1 MGSGEFDFKPLLNAF
16 KFGFTDKIGVNFAD
30 TAPRNFDCENLG
42 KFGKFNLAFHV
53 GDDFKSVL
61 QNRLKMANL
70 LGLELRNLIFMNQI
84 HSDKICVVD
93 EKFMAEFGAK
103 FDKFFEFGE
112 FKSEN
117 LQSEFVKIFPEC
129 DAMVT
134 NLHGVG
140 LCVMVADCSPVLL
153 LDEKSGAVGVAHAG
167 RAGITQKIVTKTAL
181 KMSEIYGTKICD
193 LSVIVGANIRGSCYE
208 VGDLDL
214 GEFNK
219 FKCYA
224 NPKTGE
230 NFLNFDM
237 NLALKSE
244 FSELGIKKFI
254 FSDECSHCENHLYSY
269 RREKQTGRFCGF
281 VVKNNS

>member
-16 KFGFTDKIGVNFAD
+16 KFGFTDKFGLANAIFKD
-30 TAPRNFDCENLG
+30 TAPKNLNGENLG

-53 GDDFKSVL
+53 GDKFENVLKNRFKL
-61 QNRLKMANL
+61 ANL
-70 LGLELRNLIFMNQI
+70 LGLELQNLIFMNQI

-112 FKSEN
+112 FRDFGEKT
-117 LQSEFVKIFPEC
+117 QGEFVKIFPEC
-129 DAMVT
+129 DALVT
-134 NLHGVG
+134 NLKGVC

-167 RAGITQKIVTKTAL
+167 RAGITQKIVTKTAI
-181 KMSEIYGTKICD
+181 KMSECYGTKICD

-208 VGDLDL
+208 VSDLDL
-214 GEFNK
+214 GEFNA
-219 FKCYA
+219 FKRGD
-224 NPKTGE
+224 K
-230 NFLNFDM
+230 FDM
-237 NLALKSE
+237 NLALKAE
-244 FSELGIKKFI
+244 FTELGIKKFT
-254 FSDECSHCENHLYSY
+254 FSKFCTHCENHLYSY

-281 VVKNNS
+281 VVKNDKVETK

>member
-16 KFGFTDKIGVNFAD
+16 KFGFTDKFGLANAIFKD
-30 TAPRNFDCENLG
+30 TAPKNLNGENLG

-53 GDDFKSVL
+53 GDEFENVLKNRFKL
-61 QNRLKMANL
+61 ANL

-93 EKFMAEFGAK
+93 EKFMAEFGTK

-129 DAMVT
+129 DAMIT
-134 NLHGVG
+134 NLRGVC

-153 LDEKSGAVGVAHAG
+153 LDEIGGAVGVAHAG
-167 RAGITQKIVTKTAL
+167 RAGVTQKIVTKTAI
-181 KMSEIYGTKICD
+181 KMSEIYGSKISD

-208 VGDLDL
+208 VGNLDL
-214 GEFNK
+214 GEFER
-219 FKCYA
+219 FKCG
-224 NPKTGE
+224 NK
-230 NFLNFDM
+230 FDM

-244 FSELGIKKFI
+244 FGELGIKKFE
-254 FSDECSHCENHLYSY
+254 FSKFCTHCENHLYSY
-269 RREKQTGRFCGF
+269 RRDGATGRFCGF
-281 VVKNNS
+281 VMVK

>member
-16 KFGFTDKIGVNFAD
+16 KFGFTDKFGLANAIFKD
-30 TAPRNFDCENLG
+30 TAPKNLNGENLG

-53 GDDFKSVL
+53 GDEFENVLKNRFKL
-61 QNRLKMANL
+61 ANL

-93 EKFMAEFGAK
+93 DEFLQEFWAK

-129 DAMVT
+129 DALIT
-134 NLHGVG
+134 NLRGVG

-167 RAGITQKIVTKTAL
+167 RAGVTQKIVTKTAL

-193 LSVIVGANIRGSCYE
+193 LSVIAGANIRGSCYE
-208 VGDLDL
+208 VGEMDL
-214 GEFNK
+214 GEFNA
-219 FKCYA
+219 FKRGD
-224 NPKTGE
+224 K
-230 NFLNFDM
+230 FDM
-237 NLALKSE
+237 NLALKAE
-244 FSELGIKKFI
+244 FSELGIKKFT
-254 FSDECSHCENHLYSY
+254 FSKFCTHCENSLYSY
-269 RREKQTGRFCGF
+269 RRDGVTGRFCGF
-281 VVKNNS
+281 AVTV

>member
-16 KFGFTDKIGVNFAD
+16 KFGFTDKFGLANAIFKD
-30 TAPRNFDCENLG
+30 TAPKNLNGENLG

-53 GDDFKSVL
+53 GDKFENVLKNRFKL
-61 QNRLKMANL
+61 ANL

-129 DAMVT
+129 DALVT
-134 NLHGVG
+134 NLRGVG

-153 LDEKSGAVGVAHAG
+153 FDEKCGAVGVAHAG
-167 RAGITQKIVTKTAL
+167 RAGVTQKIVTKTAH
-181 KMSEIYGTKICD
+181 KMSEIYGTKIYD
-193 LSVIVGANIRGSCYE
+193 LSVIVGANIGGECYE
-208 VGDLDL
+208 VGEMDL

-219 FKCYA
+219 FK
-224 NPKTGE
+224 NGDK
-230 NFLNFDM
+230 FDM
-237 NLALKSE
+237 NLALKAE
-244 FSELGIKKFI
+244 FSELGIKKFK
-254 FSDECSHCENHLYSY
+254 FSKFCTHCENHLYSY
-269 RREKQTGRFCGF
+269 RRERETGRFCGF
-281 VVKNNS
+281 VVKIL

>member
-16 KFGFTDKIGVNFAD
+16 KFGFTDKFGLADAIFKD
-30 TAPRNFDCENLG
+30 TAPKNLNGENLG

-70 LGLELRNLIFMNQI
+70 LGLELQNLIFMNQI

-129 DAMVT
+129 DAMIT
-134 NLHGVG
+134 NLKGVG

-167 RAGITQKIVTKTAL
+167 RAGVTQKIVTKTAL

-208 VGDLDL
+208 VSDLDL
-214 GEFNK
+214 GEFNA
-219 FKCYA
+219 FKRGD
-224 NPKTGE
+224 K
-230 NFLNFDM
+230 FDM

-244 FSELGIKKFI
+244 FSELGIKKFK
-254 FSDECSHCENHLYSY
+254 FSKFCTHCENSLYSY

-281 VVKNNS
+281 VVKND

>member
-16 KFGFTDKIGVNFAD
+16 KFGFTDKFGLANAIFKD
-30 TAPRNFDCENLG
+30 TVPKNLNGENLG

-53 GDDFKSVL
+53 GDEFENVLKNRFKL
-61 QNRLKMANL
+61 ANL

-93 EKFMAEFGAK
+93 EKFMVEFGAK
-103 FDKFFEFGE
+103 FDKFFEFGK

-167 RAGITQKIVTKTAL
+167 RNGVMQKIVTKTAF
-181 KMSEIYGTKICD
+181 KMSECYGSKICD
-193 LSVIVGANIRGSCYE
+193 LSVIVGANIGGECYE
-208 VGDLDL
+208 VGEMDL
-214 GEFNK
+214 GEFNA
-219 FKCYA
+219 FKRGD
-224 NPKTGE
+224 K
-230 NFLNFDM
+230 FDM

-244 FSELGIKKFI
+244 FRELGIKKFT
-254 FSDECSHCENHLYSY
+254 FSDECSHCENYLYSY
-269 RREKQTGRFCGF
+269 RRDGVTGRFCGF
-281 VVKNNS
+281 VVKND

>member
-1 MGSGEFDFKPLLNAF
+1 MGSSEFDFKPLLNAF
-16 KFGFTDKIGVNFAD
+16 KFGFTDKFGLANAIFKD
-30 TAPRNFDCENLG
+30 TAPKNLNGENLG

-53 GDDFKSVL
+53 GDEFENVLKNRFKL
-61 QNRLKMANL
+61 ANL

-129 DAMVT
+129 DALVT
-134 NLHGVG
+134 NLHSVG

-167 RAGITQKIVTKTAL
+167 RAGVCQKIVTKTAI

-193 LSVIVGANIRGSCYE
+193 LSVIVGANIKGSCYE
-208 VGDLDL
+208 VGEMDL

-219 FKCYA
+219 FK
-224 NPKTGE
+224 NGDK
-230 NFLNFDM
+230 FDI
-237 NLALKSE
+237 NLALKAE
-244 FSELGIKKFI
+244 FTELGIKKFT
-254 FSDECSHCENHLYSY
+254 FSKFCTHCENHLYSY
-269 RREKQTGRFCGF
+269 RRERETGRFCGF
-281 VVKNNS
+281 VFLENN

>member
-16 KFGFTDKIGVNFAD
+16 KFGFTDKFGLANAIFKD
-30 TAPRNFDCENLG
+30 TAPKNLNGENLG
-42 KFGKFNLAFHV
+42 KFGEFNLAFHV
-53 GDDFKSVL
+53 GDEFENVLKNRFKL
-61 QNRLKMANL
+61 ANL
-70 LGLELRNLIFMNQI
+70 LGLPLRNLIFMNQI

-103 FDKFFEFGE
+103 FDKFFEFVE

-129 DAMVT
+129 DALVT
-134 NLHGVG
+134 NLRGVG

-153 LDEKSGAVGVAHAG
+153 FDEIGGAVGVAHAG

-181 KMSEIYGTKICD
+181 KMGEIYGSKISD
-193 LSVIVGANIRGSCYE
+193 LGVIVGANIKGSCYE
-208 VGDLDL
+208 VGEMDL
-214 GEFNK
+214 GEFNA
-219 FKCYA
+219 FKRGD
-224 NPKTGE
+224 K
-230 NFLNFDM
+230 FDM
-237 NLALKSE
+237 NLALKAE

-269 RREKQTGRFCGF
+269 
-281 VVKNNS
+281 